1 MRLNQAACLLP
12 KAWSDS
18 DPSLESGQWGDQV
31 VWETLTMRK
40 GKADLSDLEGH
51 ALNVADSQGGRSL
64 SPGSLLGGEHPL
76 IRSALQHLSAS
87 PECSAGAHSF

>member
-1 MRLNQAACLLP
+1 MWTCVPLPDLVPPNSCLLLC
-12 KAWSDS
+12 ALSSSSHLD
-18 DPSLESGQWGDQV
+18 
-31 VWETLTMRK
+31 
-40 GKADLSDLEGH
+40 ADLSDLEGH